1 MRARPRKNLDKR
13 MEACKAYLP
22 ENPESLKGKWREKF
36 GKADA
41 PLHVEIG
48 CGKGKFINELALQ
61 NPDTLYIAIE
71 KIPSV
76 LLLALEKA
84 VAAKPDNLLFL
95 SYDAALLGEV
105 FDTDEIDRIY
115 LNFSDP
121 WPPKKQWKRRLTHQR
136 QLDVYKQFLKKDG
149 EIIQKTD
156 NVPLFEFS
164 VCELSKNGFVIE
176 ELSTDL
182 HKTDIPNIMTEYE
195 TRFSEAGIKINRLVA
210 RLK

>member
-22 ENPESLKGKWREKF
+22 ENPEALKGKWRERL
-36 GKADA
+36 GKNDA
-41 PLHVEIG
+41 PLHIEIG

-61 NPDTLYIAIE
+61 NPDTLYVAIE

-84 VAAKPDNLLFL
+84 VTAKPDNLLFL

-121 WPPKKQWKRRLTHQR
+121 WPKDRHAKRRLTHKNF
-136 QLDVYKQFLKKDG
+136 LDLYEKILAPEG
-149 EIIQKTD
+149 EVHFKTD
-156 NVPLFEFS
+156 NRSLFDFS
-164 VCELSKNGFVIE
+164 LESFEENGWELKDVTF
-176 ELSTDL
+176 DL
-182 HKTDIPNIMTEYE
+182 HNSGFEGNIMTEYE
-195 TRFSEAGIKINRLVA
+195 EKFSSLGNPIFRLVA
-210 RLK
+210 YR